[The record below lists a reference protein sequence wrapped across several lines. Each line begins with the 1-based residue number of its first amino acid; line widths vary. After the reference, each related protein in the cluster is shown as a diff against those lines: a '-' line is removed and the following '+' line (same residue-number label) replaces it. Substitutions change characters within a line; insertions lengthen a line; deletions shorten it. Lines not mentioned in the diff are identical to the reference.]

1 MPDSFN
7 HFTQIGEAMDQALQL
22 IPKKTCFD
30 IQARY
35 VATAARD
42 TSFMVNSAYV
52 VTADSSTYGQATPT
66 RKGAYLLPEVERPD
80 DKYTAIMA
88 VGANYAEMVEL
99 GTVHMTAR
107 PAFYPAVDAVM
118 PSFEAAVD
126 AVKTAM
132 EEAAK

>member
-1 MPDSFN
+1 MAESFN
-7 HFTQIGEAMDQALQL
+7 HFTQIAEAMDQALQQ
-22 IPKKTCFD
+22 IPKKTAFD

-52 VTADSSTYGQATPT
+52 VTADSSTYGHATPA

-88 VGANYAEMVEL
+88 VGANYAEMVET
-99 GTVHMTAR
+99 GTVHMAAQ
-107 PAFYPAVDAVM
+107 PALYPAVDAVR
-118 PSFEAAVD
+118 PSFEAAVA
-126 AVKTAM
+126 AVQQAM

>member
-1 MPDSFN
+1 MAESFN
-7 HFTQIGEAMDQALQL
+7 HFGTISEAMDQALQL

-30 IQARY
+30 IQAKY
-35 VATAARD
+35 VSTAPRD
-42 TSFMVNSAYV
+42 TGFMVNSAYV
-52 VTADSSTYGQATPT
+52 VTADSSTYGHTGTPP
-66 RKGAYLLPEVERPD
+66 KDASLLPEAPKPE
-80 DKYTAIMA
+80 DKYTAI
-88 VGANYAEMVEL
+88 VGIGANYAEMVEL

-107 PAFYPAVDAVM
+107 PAFYPAVDAVR